1 MKPERL
7 IDRDSEWALLHG
19 FATDP
24 APDLRIAIVSGRRR
38 NGKSFLLDALV
49 DAVGGMYLTAV
60 QEEGPV
66 LALIRFT
73 ATIAAY
79 ANVPVDALRLTDWEQ
94 ALTTALD
101 VVDRVPGAPLLVI
114 DELPYLLEHSPQ
126 ITGLLQ
132 LLYDRSRL
140 GSGRGGRIILCGSA
154 LSVMSDLL
162 SGTKPLRGRAVVDL
176 RLPAFDFRTARSF
189 WQIIDPETALLL
201 DACIGGAPG
210 YRALSPG
217 ASPQTR
223 AGFDDWVTGTLLNPG
238 LALYSRSEA
247 EYLLREDPR
256 IVRKSLYYDVLSSVA
271 RGASTPSQIGAV
283 LQRQRSAM
291 TGPLETLE
299 SGGYLRRD
307 EDLLKARK
315 PAVSVADPVI
325 RFNQL
330 ITQPQV
336 DLVERGRARTA
347 WEASQPTFQS
357 KILGPHFEAVAAEWT
372 RAFALDDI
380 GTRLGPVGQAEVD
393 DPAARTKHQVDV
405 IALAPGERPRT
416 AHAKIALIGEAR
428 ATIQPRGLTDLAR
441 LERIKSL
448 LAAAGHAA
456 DDAKLALFSLH
467 GFRADLERT
476 ASQRDDIALVSLQ
489 ALYGDE
495 PVPGRL
501 GG

>member
-7 IDRDSEWALLHG
+7 IDRDTEWALLHG

-49 DAVGGMYLTAV
+49 NAVGGMYVTAV

-66 LALIRFT
+66 LALIRFA

-79 ANVPVDALRLTDWEQ
+79 AKVPVDALQLSDWEQ

-101 VVDRVPGAPLLVI
+101 VVNRVPGSPVLVI

-140 GSGRGGRIILCGSA
+140 GSGPGGRIILCGSA
-154 LSVMSDLL
+154 LSVMTDLL

-189 WQIIDPETALLL
+189 WQITNPETALLV
-201 DACIGGAPG
+201 DSCIGGAPG

-223 AGFDDWVTGTLLNPG
+223 AEFDGWVTDTLLNPG

-247 EYLLREDPR
+247 EYLLREDPE
-256 IVRKSLYYDVLSSVA
+256 ILHKALYYDVLSAVA

-291 TGPLETLE
+291 MGPLETLE
-299 SGGYLRRD
+299 SSGYMQRA
-307 EDLLKARK
+307 EDLLKTRK
-315 PAVSVADPVI
+315 PAVSVADPII

-336 DLVERGRARTA
+336 DLVERGRARAA
-347 WEASQPTFQS
+347 WDASQPTFQS
-357 KILGPHFEAVAAEWT
+357 KILGPHFEAIAAEWT
-372 RAFALDDI
+372 RAFAFDDL
-380 GTRLGPVGQAEVD
+380 GARLGPVGQAEVD
-393 DPAARTKHQVDV
+393 DQAARMKHQVDV
-405 IALAPGERPRT
+405 LALAPGERPRT
-416 AHAKIALIGEAR
+416 AQAKVALIGEAK
-428 ATIQPRGLTDLAR
+428 ATIQPRGLSDLAR
-441 LERIKSL
+441 LERIRSL
-448 LAAAGHAA
+448 LSANGHSSEN
-456 DDAKLALFSLH
+456 AKLALFALH
-467 GFRADLERT
+467 GFRPDLERT
-476 ASQRDDIALVSLQ
+476 ASQRDDVVLVSLE

-495 PVPGRL
+495 PVPGHS

>member
-7 IDRDSEWALLHG
+7 VDREAEWALLHD
-19 FATDP
+19 FATGQGT
-24 APDLRIAIVSGRRR
+24 DLQIAIVSGRRR

-49 DAVGGMYLTAV
+49 ENVGGMYLTAV

-66 LALIRFT
+66 LALLRFV

-79 ANVPVDALRLTDWEQ
+79 ARVPVDSLRLSDWEQ

-101 VVDRVPGAPLLVI
+101 VVNQAPGAPLLVI

-132 LLYDRSRL
+132 LIYDRSRL
-140 GSGRGGRIILCGSA
+140 GGGPGGRIILCGSA
-154 LSVMSDLL
+154 LSVMTDLL

-176 RLPAFDFRTARSF
+176 RLPAFDYRTSRNF
-189 WQIIDPETALLL
+189 WQITDAHTALLL

-217 ASPQTR
+217 PAPQTK
-223 AGFDDWVTGTLLNPG
+223 AEFDDWVTGTLLNPG

-256 IVRKSLYYDVLSSVA
+256 ILHKALYYDVLSAVA
-271 RGASTPSQIGAV
+271 RGASTPSQVGAL

-291 TGPLETLE
+291 MAPLETLE
-299 SGGYLRRD
+299 SSGYLRRD
-307 EDLLKARK
+307 EDLLRTRK
-315 PAVSVADPVI
+315 PSVRVADSII

-330 ITQPQV
+330 ITSPQA
-336 DLVERGRARTA
+336 DLVERGRARIA
-347 WEASQPTFQS
+347 WDTSQPTFHS
-357 KILGPHFEAVAAEWT
+357 KILGPHFEEVATEWT
-372 RAFALDDI
+372 RTFAFDEI
-380 GTRLGPVGQAEVD
+380 GARLGTVGQAEVD
-393 DPAARTKHQVDV
+393 DHAARTKHQVDV
-405 IALAPGERPRT
+405 MALAPGERPQT
-416 AHAKIALIGEAR
+416 PHAKIALLGEAK
-428 ATIQPRGLTDLAR
+428 ATIQPRGVGDLAR
-441 LERIKSL
+441 LEHIRSL
-448 LAAAGHAA
+448 LTAGGHPS
-456 DDAKLALFSLH
+456 DDARLALFSLH

-476 ASQRDDIALVSLQ
+476 ASERDDIVLVNLK

-495 PVPGRL
+495 PVPGHS
-501 GG
+501 